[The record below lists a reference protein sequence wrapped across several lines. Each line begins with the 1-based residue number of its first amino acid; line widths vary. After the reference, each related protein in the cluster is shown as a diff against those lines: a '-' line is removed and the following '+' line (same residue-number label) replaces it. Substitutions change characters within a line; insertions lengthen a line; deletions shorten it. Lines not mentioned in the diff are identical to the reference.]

1 MNYGMYCGVFVY
13 SRWHHCILCC
23 SYFPLQLVREP
34 VNPAETMSINVC
46 GSPSS
51 TPVESPSITVTDPM
65 TFGREAIIAS
75 TVAVFFATFSV
86 VVVVALIVIHK
97 KHKTAKEKLR

>member
-1 MNYGMYCGVFVY
+1 MHVNKVTI
-13 SRWHHCILCC
+13 SDHSWNHHFFL
-23 SYFPLQLVREP
+23 SLLQLVREP

-65 TFGREAIIAS
+65 TFGREAIIAT
-75 TVAVFFATFSV
+75 TVAAFFATLSV
-86 VVVVALIVIHK
+86 IVVVALIVIHK
-97 KHKTAKEKLR
+97 RHKTAKEKLR